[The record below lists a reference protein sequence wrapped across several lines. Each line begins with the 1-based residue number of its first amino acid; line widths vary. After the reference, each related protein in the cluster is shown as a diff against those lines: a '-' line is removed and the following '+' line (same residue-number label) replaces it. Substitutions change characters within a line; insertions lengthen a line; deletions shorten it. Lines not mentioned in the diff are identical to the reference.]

1 MGRRAVARSHIA
13 AVGRAAPIREHR
25 NFATLA
31 PMPSPPAHPFTL
43 TPHPA
48 TPSTVLR
55 RIAGHVIG
63 QRDGTLA
70 VTYILEGDIERLRL
84 PAPQPARFAD
94 ELWRHTC
101 CELFIACK
109 NEPAYH
115 ECNFAPSNEWAAY
128 AFARTRERA
137 PLAPQGPGVLD
148 LEPGG
153 AQAGDCVLPIR
164 CDDCRMAERRDGRLG
179 RVDQVDLGAVALQP
193 GDVAAELAGLAH
205 PREPERGPELQ
216 EALHVVRG
224 DLDRDVVKH
233 APEPTA
239 IRG

>member
-128 AFARTRERA
+128 AFARTRERS
-137 PLAPQGPGVLD
+137 PLA
-148 LEPGG
+148 
-153 AQAGDCVLPIR
+153 AQREIAALNPDIAL
-164 CDDCRMAERRDGRLG
+164 RRDAQRLELDALIHLD
-179 RVDQVDLGAVALQP
+179 RLSSRYTESALVLAVSAVIEDRDGALSYWA
-193 GDVAAELAGLAH
+193 LAH
-205 PREPERGPELQ
+205 PQTKPDFHHPKAFILELN
-216 EALHVVRG
+216 EVRN
-224 DLDRDVVKH
+224 
-233 APEPTA
+233 
-239 IRG
+239 